1 LPSAFCFSLLRYRL
15 ILGAILIAAFALL
28 CWLDYH
34 HSAGAPAGAWLFP
47 IAVILSVLA
56 SQEMLGL
63 LRAGGHDPIAWVV
76 YLGNLLIVLSN
87 GVPMFWPGWATSTAI
102 DRIGWPFSALAVACI
117 AAFIGEMARYEKPG
131 RVASN
136 LGVTILSLVYVG
148 VFFTFV
154 VLLSN
159 LIQLLSLIAVVK
171 MGDTGAYTVGRLIG
185 RHKMTPVL
193 SPGKT
198 WEGAGGAAVFA
209 VIGAW
214 GVINFLGPQLG
225 LPAIEFW
232 RVAVFG
238 LIVGAAGLLG
248 DLAESM
254 LKRDAGRKDSSTWM
268 PGFGGVLDVLD
279 SILFAAPIAYMCWAG
294 GLLGGH

>member
-1 LPSAFCFSLLRYRL
+1 LLRYRL
-15 ILGAILIAAFALL
+15 ILGAVLIAAFALL

-34 HSAGAPAGAWLFP
+34 RTAGAPAGAWLFP

-56 SQEMLGL
+56 SGEMLGL
-63 LRAGGHDPIAWVV
+63 LRAGGHEPIGWIV
-76 YLGNLLIVLSN
+76 YLGNLFIVLSN
-87 GVPMFWPGWATSTAI
+87 GVPMFWPAWATSTAI
-102 DRIGWPFSALAVACI
+102 DRIGWPLSAFTVSCI
-117 AAFIGEMARYEKPG
+117 AAFIGEMYRYEKPG
-131 RVASN
+131 RVTAN
-136 LGVTILSLVYVG
+136 LAVTILSLVYVG

-159 LIQLLSLIAVVK
+159 LIQLLSLIVVVK

-185 RHKMTPVL
+185 RHKMTPIL
-193 SPGKT
+193 SPKKT
-198 WEGAGGAAVFA
+198 WEGAGGAALFA

-214 GVINFLGPQLG
+214 AVLNLLGPRLSIQ
-225 LPAIEFW
+225 PVEFW
-232 RVAVFG
+232 RVAAFG

-279 SILFAAPIAYMCWAG
+279 SILFAAPIAYLCWAG
-294 GLLGGH
+294 GLIGR

>member
-1 LPSAFCFSLLRYRL
+1 M
-15 ILGAILIAAFALL
+15 GAILIAAFATL
-28 CWLDYH
+28 CWCDYH
-34 HSAGAPAGAWLFP
+34 RTPGAPAGAWLFP

-56 SQEMLGL
+56 SQEILGL
-63 LRAGGHDPIAWVV
+63 LRAGGHRPIGWIV
-76 YLGNLLIVLSN
+76 YLGNFLIVLSN
-87 GVPMFWPGWATSTAI
+87 GVPMFLPSWTISAAIWPLST
-102 DRIGWPFSALAVACI
+102 FTVASI
-117 AAFIGEMARYEKPG
+117 MAFISEMYRYEKPG
-131 RVASN
+131 RVISDLA
-136 LGVTILSLVYVG
+136 VTIFALVYVG
-148 VFFTFV
+148 IFLTFV
-154 VLLSN
+154 VFASELL
-159 LIQLLSLIAVVK
+159 QLLSLITVVK

-193 SPGKT
+193 SPKKT
-198 WEGAGGAAVFA
+198 WEGAAGAALFA

-214 GVINFLGPQLG
+214 AAFNWLGPRLG
-225 LPAIEFW
+225 YNAVPLV

-279 SILFAAPIAYMCWAG
+279 SILFAAPIAYICWAS
-294 GLLGGH
+294 GLVGP